1 MDTFIGSTDR
11 GKEGLRGRG
20 MEKRSEK
27 KRGVVMGPGQCR
39 PVALLMQPSQIAA
52 YQITHNHQGQGL
64 MNAVVAHQSR
74 LLPVL
79 KTLVNNSAG

>member
-1 MDTFIGSTDR
+1 MR
-11 GKEGLRGRG
+11 ERGR
-20 MEKRSEK
+20 EKQREK

-52 YQITHNHQGQGL
+52 YQITYNHQGQGL

-74 LLPVL
+74 LLPAL
-79 KTLVNNSAG
+79 KTLVNNSTG

>member
-11 GKEGLRGRG
+11 GIEGERRRGRG
-20 MEKRSEK
+20 KQREKR
-27 KRGVVMGPGQCR
+27 RGLVMGPGRCR
-39 PVALLMQPSQIAA
+39 PVTLLMRPSQIAA
-52 YQITHNHQGQGL
+52 YQITHNHWGQGL
-64 MNAVVAHQSR
+64 TNAVVALQNR